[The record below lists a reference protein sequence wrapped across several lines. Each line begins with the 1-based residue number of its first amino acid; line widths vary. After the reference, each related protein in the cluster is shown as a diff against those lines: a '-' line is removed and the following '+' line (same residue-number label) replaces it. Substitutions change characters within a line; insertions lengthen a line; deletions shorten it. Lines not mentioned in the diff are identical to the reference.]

1 MKKEDFKVG
10 HWYTSSQWVSTSAA
24 KFDSFTSHFN
34 PSERI
39 NSDGIHSFTS
49 NSLSGDLI
57 SFLEVPVDS
66 IWKYLPKNHPDLEPL
81 YLECIKDN
89 SYDNGANGIGKIFEV
104 KTWLSKNTV
113 QLKGASSSV
122 SASRFK
128 FSTKEAFEA
137 QENRK
142 GQSKDIVEN
151 FPTEGYCTDMSQE
164 MIDFIS
170 SKGRGTGAHVEK
182 EKQRALV
189 WNKDVWWKG
198 TISFAE
204 SHSYVKFPSPFLSPT
219 PSVPSAKHTTR
230 FKKGDTVFI
239 SNKSSYYKQGIDRH
253 GIKQPG
259 EIVSTPFSSS
269 SSPYMVSWKNLEG
282 THFYSDID
290 LISEEERRKEEETY
304 LSLKKFKEK
313 DVVFINSESELVNQ
327 GMQNGVK
334 MVGVVSLVRDPSLAG
349 DFNHSVRWSNGASNL
364 YRLCDLISLKEYEY
378 ESEVKVG
385 KESPFFGPFMTKEE
399 KTTLETLQKTI
410 PKIELTLLVEPV
422 HSTKVP
428 LSTKKKS
435 KYFNI

>member
-10 HWYTSSQWVSTSAA
+10 HWYTSSQWVTTTAA
-24 KFDSFTSHFN
+24 KFASFHNHFN

-49 NSLSGDLI
+49 NSLAGNLI
-57 SFLEVPVDS
+57 SFLEVPIDS

-89 SYDNGANGIGKIFEV
+89 EYDNGANGIGKIFEV
-104 KTWLSKNTV
+104 KTWITKNTV
-113 QLKGASSSV
+113 QLKGISSPV

-137 QENRK
+137 QENKK
-142 GQSKDIVEN
+142 GQIKD
-151 FPTEGYCTDMSQE
+151 FPIEGYCTDMSQK
-164 MIDFIS
+164 MIAFIS
-170 SKGRGTGAHVEK
+170 SKGRGVGAHVEQD
-182 EKQRALV
+182 KQKALV

-204 SHSYVKFPSPFLSPT
+204 SSGYVKFPSPFLSSP
-219 PSVPSAKHTTR
+219 PSLVEHTTH

-239 SNKSSYYKQGIDRH
+239 SNKSSFYKQGVDEH

-259 EIVSTPFSSS
+259 VIVETPLQNSFNTYSVRWSHS
-269 SSPYMVSWKNLEG
+269 KIRA
-282 THFYSDID
+282 FYNDID

-313 DVVFINSESELVNQ
+313 DIVFINSKSELVQQ
-327 GMQNGVK
+327 GMQDGVK
-334 MVGVVSLVRDPSLAG
+334 MVGVISFVRDPSVIE
-349 DFNHSVRWSNGASNL
+349 FNHSVRWSNGISNL

-378 ESEVKVG
+378 ESEKKVE
-385 KESPFFGPFMTKEE
+385 KEFPFFGHFITKEE

-422 HSTKVP
+422 HSTRIP